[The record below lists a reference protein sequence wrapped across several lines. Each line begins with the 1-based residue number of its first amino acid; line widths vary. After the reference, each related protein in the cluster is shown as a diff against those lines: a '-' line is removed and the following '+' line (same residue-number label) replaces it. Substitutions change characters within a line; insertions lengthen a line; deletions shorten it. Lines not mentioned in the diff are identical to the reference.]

1 MSSTGV
7 RETNSNEK
15 RVIKGLIKNEEAF
28 IQSLRVFANTSTLS
42 GLGATE
48 GEVNNSPNEASGNY
62 LSKSG
67 DTMIG
72 QFGNNFDTIAA
83 TNLVND
89 TLDVSKSTGITF
101 PVVILQGEGLTDDDL
116 VTIIQG
122 EDVFPFQELWIR
134 TRVNIITVKNSDNV
148 NTPDGND
155 LVLPVGSIIKLIFDT
170 FLGEWVI
177 VGGNAVAGSGGG
189 TTGTFI
195 SADLTAD
202 QITNLAVNDHIEF
215 DRNATPTGADGGIVL
230 QTGAG
235 QANGIFELKAGK
247 TYFLSAGVA
256 PFFGATN
263 HVEFVWYD
271 ITNGTELGRRTIQD
285 DAVLALDQPK
295 AEITFTPLT
304 DVNVEFR
311 LVANTTPANLNGY
324 DAEHTFANI
333 FEFSGKNGND
343 GAAGAVT
350 WKTPARAKTLVDV
363 PDLSMFDVITDGITL
378 VENDR
383 VLLTEQT
390 TTSENGLYVVGVV
403 AGGIAPLTRPS
414 DFDTDVEVLSE
425 TFVAIEEGALHKNQ
439 LWHLTTNN
447 SILIDVTGQ
456 LWEVFAPGSSG
467 GPNLGGGSDGI
478 DGAGQF
484 VNDGRVAIGANILKK
499 WEQIND
505 FVYPNNFIRDLI
517 YLQSVFANPTVNGR
531 VVMCGGNNT
540 INRSSTFSDNYGTS
554 WTGSIGGDN
563 NYTYNR
569 MAFDPVGNIMVMC
582 ADLGPGTPSQLQ
594 TVKRSTDRAT
604 NWVNTAITSGTTLF
618 RDVIW
623 SAADSLFVMVA
634 ANESTN
640 AIWTSP
646 DGNTWTQRTNATPIS
661 NPLASWVR
669 ITYSPALGLYL
680 VTSNSGFDVMTS
692 TNGIIWTVADITG
705 LIPASLGGNGQRRLI
720 WSQGQSKFVTVNT
733 SGIVS
738 ISPDGINWTQNT
750 IPGAPVL
757 RDIVW
762 AADLSLYLV
771 MIDQD
776 ANPNIFWFSNDAESW
791 TNMPINTM
799 RVNDE
804 GVFGTQFNKGAV
816 AYAQEWNY
824 FFGCGGGSQ
833 SGSGTNL
840 AVFWRTAIF
849 FNGQDNA

>member
-28 IQSLRVFANTSTLS
+28 IQSLRVFANTSTIS

-72 QFGNNFDTIAA
+72 QFGNNFDTITA
-83 TNLVND
+83 TNLVDD

-148 NTPDGND
+148 NTPDGGD

-311 LVANTTPANLNGY
+311 LVASTTPANLNGY

-383 VLLTEQT
+383 VLLTEQVT
-390 TTSENGLYVVGVV
+390 SSENGLYVVGVV

-425 TFVAIEEGALHKNQ
+425 TFVAIEEGSLHKNQ
-439 LWHLTTNN
+439 LWHLITNN
-447 SILIDVTGQ
+447 PILIDVTGQ
-456 LWEVFAPGSSG
+456 LWEVFAPGTSG
-467 GPNLGGGSDGI
+467 GPNIGGDAGGED
-478 DGAGQF
+478 ATGQF
-484 VNDGRVAIGANILKK
+484 VYDGRIAIGFDRLKR

-505 FVYPNNFIRDLI
+505 FLYPDNGPKDLI
-517 YLQSVFANPTVNGR
+517 YLPSQFANPTVNGR
-531 VVMCGGNNT
+531 LVMCGDSNQTRGA
-540 INRSSTFSDNYGTS
+540 SYSDNYGSS
-554 WTGSIGGDN
+554 WTLSTGISSNDN
-563 NYTYNR
+563 FIR
-569 MAFDPVGNIMVMC
+569 MAYDPIGDVLVVVATNASNQVNAIR
-582 ADLGPGTPSQLQ
+582 
-594 TVKRSTDRAT
+594 RSTDRGT
-604 NWVNTAITSGTTLF
+604 SFVTTALAAGTYNF
-618 RDVIW
+618 QDVIW
-623 SAADSLFVMVA
+623 SADDSLFVAV
-634 ANESTN
+634 ESTTTTTN
-640 AIWTSP
+640 RIYTSP
-646 DGNTWTQRTNATPIS
+646 DGNTWTQRTTPAALVGGWFR
-661 NPLASWVR
+661 LAYNSTLDLYVV
-669 ITYSPALGLYL
+669 LG
-680 VTSNSGFDVMTS
+680 NSSTDVMTS
-692 TNGIIWTVADITG
+692 PDAIIWTIGVTNLSIS
-705 LIPASLGGNGQRRLI
+705 LPRRIIASD
-720 WSQGQSKFVTVNT
+720 GQSKFVAMMPTPGT
-733 SGIVS
+733 GGTYHSS
-738 ISPDGINWTQNT
+738 DGINWIQFNT
-750 IPGAPVL
+750 MPNVTVIENLLWAP
-757 RDIVW
+757 
-762 AADLSLYLV
+762 DLSLWLT
-771 MIDQD
+771 IGTSTPSS
-776 ANPNIFWFSNDAESW
+776 AEPPIFWASNDAETW
-791 TNMPINTM
+791 FQMPINTM
-799 RVNDE
+799 RQNDE
-804 GVFGTQFNKGAV
+804 GIFGVGTTKIAV
-816 AYAQEWNY
+816 AYAEEWGY
-824 FFGCGGGSQ
+824 FFGCGGDATV
-833 SGSGTNL
+833 SGPFTANAL
-840 AVFWRTAIF
+840 FWRTAIF